1 MNNEVRFNIK
11 LNIDGKDKLVTVTT
25 AVDNLKHVVSSV
37 NEAAKD
43 LEKDLINTNQITEAW
58 NNVTNALQQFS
69 GTLNSLT
76 AESRSFGGA
85 MAAANTM
92 AGKGGDDF
100 AHLKEQV
107 AGLSHVVPVA
117 RDELANGLYQVISN
131 GVPEDNWISYLK
143 QSAEASV
150 GGIADLGEVVKVT
163 STVIKNYG
171 LEWSD
176 AGAIQDKIQLTAK
189 NGVTSFEQMAQA
201 LPRVTANAATLGVS
215 IDELMASFAT
225 LTGVS
230 GNTAEV
236 STQLAAIFTALI
248 NPSSEATE
256 MAQQMGI
263 QFDAAAIKAAGG
275 MQQFL
280 VSLNDSVKQFSTSSG
295 MLEQEI
301 YGKLFGSAE
310 SLRAITPLVGNLAD
324 AFQKNVEGMADS
336 AGTIKDAFGSM
347 GSTGSAQLQLL
358 QNKLAAFSDFA
369 TTVFGP
375 ILPALN
381 IAAQVSLTATSVMS
395 LCRSFSA
402 LGITTKAASFL
413 MQAFGPIVQVC
424 SATMRGAAVSAT
436 TLKLAIKGLMI
447 STGVGIAIV
456 ALTEAISA
464 FMAKSDA
471 AKLSAEDMAD
481 GIKSTGDAADDVK
494 EAYDSSLKSTYSDL
508 MEKYEKLKAG
518 WKSLSTEQQKT
529 AWIKQNQS
537 AFHDLRLKIDDV
549 ADAENIFNKK
559 TNAVVD
565 AFKQR
570 AMAAAYAAKLTALYQ
585 KQIALLD
592 KKQKTTKDIAD
603 DAKRGGR
610 NAKEGDLIP
619 EGWRNERYGKVGND
633 GIWRFSK
640 VGAERYSGTNT
651 TGNKQVGGIDKELNS
666 INRQIDDTQKQLSG
680 RLKSASNFI
689 TADTPQRSTIST
701 NTTPSPKTDNTPKTH
716 LEELQSQ
723 LKKAQDELGN
733 ATTIEAK
740 IKADA
745 KVKDIQGEIDEATKG
760 KVTIGAQVDS
770 SYIVQGSDADKRLSR
785 NNAQQRIDRIKQ
797 DYDIGI
803 VTDKTDAQRDIDD
816 INKQLTEMGLKPI
829 EVHWETHTEEL
840 QRQLQD
846 AQREFDNATTIEA
859 KLKASAKLADLQAQI
874 DTETKGRLTIAA
886 DVEPSYIEQGSIADK
901 RQSYSNAQ
909 TKASRIQQ
917 DFEIGIIGK
926 DEAEKQIEDL
936 NNQLSKLGK
945 SVKPI
950 KLDPSSMV
958 KTDGFSKVMGDI
970 KEGWGDI
977 QGVGGGIQS
986 ITDALDGNKNAW
998 QALSGVINGFISVA
1012 EGIQGIVQFVNML
1025 TTATQAKSAA
1035 TTADTAVT
1043 AANTAVT
1050 TTNTAAKAGE
1060 AITNV
1065 TASGAKLPFPANI
1078 AAIAA
1083 GVAAVV
1089 AALAMIS
1096 GAFADGGVVGGN
1108 SPSGD
1113 KLLARVNS
1121 GEMILNAAQQAR
1133 LFAIADGT
1141 AAYGASAQIAAN
1153 FAQGV
1158 ALPSVSVQTDRLLGI
1173 MADGGG
1179 NQPKTV
1185 EWRLRG
1191 RDIVASIAN
1200 ETRSNRKRS
1209 NIRIK

>member
-1 MNNEVRFNIK
+1 M
-11 LNIDGKDKLVTVTT
+11 GKTI
-25 AVDNLKHVVSSV
+25 SV
-37 NEAAKD
+37 
-43 LEKDLINTNQITEAW
+43 
-58 NNVTNALQQFS
+58 
-69 GTLNSLT
+69 
-76 AESRSFGGA
+76 
-85 MAAANTM
+85 
-92 AGKGGDDF
+92 
-100 AHLKEQV
+100 
-107 AGLSHVVPVA
+107 
-117 RDELANGLYQVISN
+117 
-131 GVPEDNWISYLK
+131 
-143 QSAEASV
+143 
-150 GGIADLGEVVKVT
+150 
-163 STVIKNYG
+163 
-171 LEWSD
+171 
-176 AGAIQDKIQLTAK
+176 
-189 NGVTSFEQMAQA
+189 SFEITDKGSF
-201 LPRVTANAATLGVS
+201 RKVTANAEELGRAVRDVQDEAQNARREIIKWAETSQALDVMQNAISELQGVMTDLTSAYQVQLVAETQLQTIMRQRMGANDEMIQSVKDLCSAQQELGV
-215 IDELMASFAT
+215 IGDEVQL
-225 LTGVS
+225 S
-230 GNTAEV
+230 G
-236 STQLAAIFTALI
+236 
-248 NPSSEATE
+248 
-256 MAQQMGI
+256 AQQMATFLKSKQSLDVLIPAMNNLIAQQNGLNATNQDAVSIGNMMGKAMQGQVEVLQRVGI
-263 QFDAAAIKAAGG
+263 TFTDAQKQVLQFGTESERAAMLAQVITDNVGNMNAELAKTDAGKWKQTDNYLGDIKEQLGGMVQQFAPTITFLSQATIAASGIGKLATSFYSVGKALGIVKAAGIAWNATAIR
-275 MQQFL
+275 M
-280 VSLNDSVKQFSTSSG
+280 
-295 MLEQEI
+295 
-301 YGKLFGSAE
+301 SA
-310 SLRAITPLVGNLAD
+310 L
-324 AFQKNVEGMADS
+324 
-336 AGTIKDAFGSM
+336 
-347 GSTGSAQLQLL
+347 
-358 QNKLAAFSDFA
+358 A
-369 TTVFGP
+369 TT
-375 ILPALN
+375 
-381 IAAQVSLTATSVMS
+381 
-395 LCRSFSA
+395 
-402 LGITTKAASFL
+402 
-413 MQAFGPIVQVC
+413 C
-424 SATMRGAAVSAT
+424 SASMRGAAVSAT
-436 TLKLAIKGLMI
+436 TLRLAIQGLMI

-585 KQIALLD
+585 KQISLLD

-680 RLKSASNFI
+680 RLKSDSNFI
-689 TADTPQRSTIST
+689 TTDTSQRSTIST

-926 DEAEKQIEDL
+926 DKAEKQIEDL

-1158 ALPSVSVQTDRLLGI
+1158 ALPSVSVQTDRLQGI